1 MKELE
6 YIDSDYLVYCS
17 HCDSP
22 QIDITLNNKWGN
34 KMTRKDYIKIAKII
48 KDNTMQ
54 DTQPILNKDSL
65 INDLCVVLKQDNNLF
80 DKYRFIDACE

>member
-1 MKELE
+1 
-6 YIDSDYLVYCS
+6 
-17 HCDSP
+17 
-22 QIDITLNNKWGN
+22 
-34 KMTRKDYIKIAKII
+34 MTRKDYIKIAKII

-80 DKYRFIDACE
+80 DKYRFIEACE